1 MHSSDTAYLW
11 NHCKWNCK
19 WRCGSLV
26 SFILSKE
33 HVAHPAKVQQKNRC
47 SVLHTCSSSRI
58 AAVAD
63 SRGCTSNC
71 LSNVVSGRIA
81 SKFMHCRVQ
90 YHSTVHYNAMQVDQ
104 LCVTGGGEAAVA
116 AAAGQRH
123 QLAPHSVHTSWLRK
137 PVHHQHQ
144 HQRTTVSREFRHRHP
159 QLWLRRRRAKRCRST
174 CFDWHQYQQP
184 SQQRVARW
192 ESRKK
197 LRIRKSRQKAGI
209 MKSS

>member
-33 HVAHPAKVQQKNRC
+33 HVAHAAKVQQKNRC

-90 YHSTVHYNAMQVDQ
+90 YHSTVHYNTMQVDQ

-144 HQRTTVSREFRHRHP
+144 QQNNSFARISSPPPSTVTQKKKSKKVP
-159 QLWLRRRRAKRCRST
+159 QHLLRLAPVPAAQST
-174 CFDWHQYQQP
+174 
-184 SQQRVARW
+184 
-192 ESRKK
+192 
-197 LRIRKSRQKAGI
+197 AGGSLGEQE
-209 MKSS
+209 KT